1 MLGRLLVKEEEM
13 VEMLQPLGPPL
24 NRRISQSLEANLSG
38 IPPSISLASRVGE
51 WGRVSL
57 LQCPA
62 LTSSSRRRLG
72 CVSMAAG
79 VRRTGSGLGPHLRAP
94 LLYGGG
100 GDGLSRYRCPL
111 LSRAYRA
118 CFLFTYQQGVSIV
131 PKYSHFYLSLI
142 LCTRAETCR

>member
-1 MLGRLLVKEEEM
+1 MEMLWRLVLEEEEM
-13 VEMLQPLGPPL
+13 VDMLQPLGPPL

-79 VRRTGSGLGPHLRAP
+79 VRRTGSGLGPHP
-94 LLYGGG
+94 
-100 GDGLSRYRCPL
+100 GLHCYMAGAVMVSPDTAARCSPVH
-111 LSRAYRA
+111 AEH
-118 CFLFTYQQGVSIV
+118 VSC
-131 PKYSHFYLSLI
+131 SLI
-142 LCTRAETCR
+142 N